1 VNFLPLDLETEI
13 AAQEQKIAALLSRY
27 EPRSL
32 TLSWLQTLRAV
43 EECINLVTVDWD
55 EESADTIFE
64 MRVADLAVDIA
75 PLTAV
80 HSLLSERFTANFAA
94 RFHRL
99 ALSLSAMAHSFA
111 NRGHMDVLF
120 GAQTVGSLIGYLQS
134 RRRHFVALL
143 HHLPN
148 VCRGKE
154 IVTTLDALAVC
165 LPAVELFGVQMMSA
179 QNMLNVQDARARLG
193 LEPDFAQELPMLD
206 ALYLEP
212 ERLRI
217 DETDVSPSIAARL
230 QASVETL
237 ATDRLFS
244 AAELRNDILASESAY
259 EEFGLAETSFAQAAD
274 LVRRIS
280 RSHVDKDFWVE
291 ISPTQLDRLFD
302 AVAAPQALRNAL
314 THGAKSYMS
323 CLATY
328 APLVRLGNG
337 YRSSVTLLSRFLY
350 HWRSVCLD
358 RQRRYQIRAGFLFEK
373 AVIDALRR
381 QGFVYQEITRIDHKE
396 FDVITVRDGVIWNVQ
411 CKNNFM
417 NLARVDCH
425 AKRYAR
431 YNAGLVRSYER
442 ALTKERNREH
452 LVTGKLGIPEIEHM
466 IVARFPIVSDNG
478 RLVPFSRIDHFA
490 QLADSLRTEQS
501 N

>member
-1 VNFLPLDLETEI
+1 
-13 AAQEQKIAALLSRY
+13 
-27 EPRSL
+27 
-32 TLSWLQTLRAV
+32 
-43 EECINLVTVDWD
+43 
-55 EESADTIFE
+55 
-64 MRVADLAVDIA
+64 M
-75 PLTAV
+75 
-80 HSLLSERFTANFAA
+80 
-94 RFHRL
+94 
-99 ALSLSAMAHSFA
+99 
-111 NRGHMDVLF
+111 
-120 GAQTVGSLIGYLQS
+120 
-134 RRRHFVALL
+134 ALL